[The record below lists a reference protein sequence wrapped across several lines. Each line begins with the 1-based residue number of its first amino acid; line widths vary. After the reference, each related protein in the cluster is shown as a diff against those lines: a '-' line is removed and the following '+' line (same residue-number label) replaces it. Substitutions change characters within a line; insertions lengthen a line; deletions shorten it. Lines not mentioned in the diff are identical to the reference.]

1 MLDKNKTHEKLLP
14 ISILFFIDALLTA
27 FSFVVS
33 YGLCSYI
40 LDDIST
46 HSILIQLPIVVSLTS
61 IIFLFIGIYKG
72 FVKTSGLQE
81 VYSIF
86 NAICLANI
94 LTIVLV
100 VINGKLI
107 LEEDL
112 MVPLSIIIVHSIL
125 SFTALVI
132 SRLLYK
138 ILVRKV
144 VIQTEVL
151 KNVLLVHEFE
161 TNHSGLILL
170 EKLLFENDRQVVSRL
185 SCKTQSYAKEALK
198 LKEQNLDFHEI
209 HVMGTNSGNNDTSL
223 LDKLTP
229 LLGLNIPIFLLSP
242 TKAREEMQSKTF
254 DEVKLYKR
262 LDIADLFPEQIE
274 ASYSY
279 NRFGSSY
286 YGKIILVTGAGGTI
300 GSAFAKELFYSGV
313 KATLILLDYSE
324 KALSEIVTFM
334 KNSDNLK
341 IVPKLLDLKEKKS
354 VEKIFENYKVSLV
367 MHAAGNNFPESLNEN
382 ISKVMQENLTTT
394 KILADISNKAGI
406 QKFIFCST
414 AGARHPRTTLE
425 VSKRLAEIYLL
436 SLNKN
441 SNGTNFISVR
451 LQCVYDSSGSGIGY
465 LENQI
470 AYNKPIDR
478 SIFSE
483 YELYSNKKDVAK
495 ALLLVANENTHFAQ
509 VALTLRLGFLV
520 KTKVVAN
527 VVLNTKLSNTQ
538 KNIKIKVEY
547 KNSFKNSSLGVNQV
561 SNLESISLDKLFIE
575 EKGLESNYSKSQ
587 IQQKIENL
595 CINLLF
601 DQNDISLIFDLIKDF
616 NSNQWENLFKL
627 QQEKS
632 VPGKVIKLQ
641 SK

>member
-198 LKEQNLDFHEI
+198 LKEQNLDFH
-209 HVMGTNSGNNDTSL
+209 
-223 LDKLTP
+223 
-229 LLGLNIPIFLLSP
+229 
-242 TKAREEMQSKTF
+242 
-254 DEVKLYKR
+254 
-262 LDIADLFPEQIE
+262 
-274 ASYSY
+274 
-279 NRFGSSY
+279 
-286 YGKIILVTGAGGTI
+286 
-300 GSAFAKELFYSGV
+300 
-313 KATLILLDYSE
+313 
-324 KALSEIVTFM
+324 
-334 KNSDNLK
+334 
-341 IVPKLLDLKEKKS
+341 
-354 VEKIFENYKVSLV
+354 
-367 MHAAGNNFPESLNEN
+367 
-382 ISKVMQENLTTT
+382 
-394 KILADISNKAGI
+394 
-406 QKFIFCST
+406 
-414 AGARHPRTTLE
+414 
-425 VSKRLAEIYLL
+425 
-436 SLNKN
+436 
-441 SNGTNFISVR
+441 
-451 LQCVYDSSGSGIGY
+451 
-465 LENQI
+465 
-470 AYNKPIDR
+470 
-478 SIFSE
+478 
-483 YELYSNKKDVAK
+483 
-495 ALLLVANENTHFAQ
+495 
-509 VALTLRLGFLV
+509 
-520 KTKVVAN
+520 
-527 VVLNTKLSNTQ
+527 
-538 KNIKIKVEY
+538 
-547 KNSFKNSSLGVNQV
+547 
-561 SNLESISLDKLFIE
+561 
-575 EKGLESNYSKSQ
+575 
-587 IQQKIENL
+587 
-595 CINLLF
+595 
-601 DQNDISLIFDLIKDF
+601 
-616 NSNQWENLFKL
+616 
-627 QQEKS
+627 
-632 VPGKVIKLQ
+632 
-641 SK
+641 

>member
-1 MLDKNKTHEKLLP
+1 
-14 ISILFFIDALLTA
+14 
-27 FSFVVS
+27 
-33 YGLCSYI
+33 
-40 LDDIST
+40 
-46 HSILIQLPIVVSLTS
+46 
-61 IIFLFIGIYKG
+61 
-72 FVKTSGLQE
+72 
-81 VYSIF
+81 
-86 NAICLANI
+86 
-94 LTIVLV
+94 
-100 VINGKLI
+100 
-107 LEEDL
+107 
-112 MVPLSIIIVHSIL
+112 
-125 SFTALVI
+125 
-132 SRLLYK
+132 
-138 ILVRKV
+138 
-144 VIQTEVL
+144 
-151 KNVLLVHEFE
+151 
-161 TNHSGLILL
+161 
-170 EKLLFENDRQVVSRL
+170 
-185 SCKTQSYAKEALK
+185 
-198 LKEQNLDFHEI
+198 
-209 HVMGTNSGNNDTSL
+209 MGTNSGNNDTSL